1 MTGPREAGFVWVE
14 VAARRQP
21 GFRNRVVRVDEVPRW
36 VRRHGAWGCY
46 ASLFLFDRGLVEHL
60 EAGRRRGRPTVA
72 GYDGPVWAAFWTLDL
87 DAPDL
92 GQSLD
97 AARRVADRLL
107 GPWGIAPAAVRAYFS
122 GRKGFHLQTDLR
134 AFGFWAPSR
143 VAPEVLGRLTRR
155 LAREL
160 GDAGRFVDPAV
171 RDRTR
176 LLRLAH
182 TRHEASGLYKIPLT
196 IDELFR
202 EDPGR
207 IREAAREPR
216 GGGADFG
223 LLPAQTVPPSE
234 TARGIW
240 EAAARGTRRAAA
252 RPAVV
257 PGPGWGEC
265 PARRALLG
273 EPAPVGARNN
283 TAIRIASWLR
293 ECGWTAE
300 AVEGALMDW
309 NRRNPEPLDEAEILH
324 VVRSAF
330 APAAPYHYGCLDP
343 LIRAHCP
350 VSPAE
355 RSRCPYHPG
364 RAHG

>member
-21 GFRNRVVRVDEVPRW
+21 GFRNRVVRVDEVPAW
-36 VRRHGAWGCY
+36 ARRHGGWGCY
-46 ASLFLFDRGLVEHL
+46 ASLFLFDRGLPAYL

-72 GYDGPVWAAFWTLDL
+72 GYDGPVWAAYWTLDL

-92 GQSLD
+92 EAALD
-97 AARRVADRLL
+97 AARRAVDRLL
-107 GPWGIAPAAVRAYFS
+107 GPWGIGPEAVRVYFS
-122 GRKGFHLQTDLR
+122 GQKGFHVQTDLR

-143 VAPEVLGRLTRR
+143 VVPEVLGRLTRR
-155 LAREL
+155 LTREL
-160 GDAGRFVDPAV
+160 GEAGRFVDPAL

-176 LLRLAH
+176 LLRLPH
-182 TRHEASGLYKIPLT
+182 TRHEVTGLFKTPLSL
-196 IDELFR
+196 DELFR
-202 EDPGR
+202 ENPER
-207 IREAAREPR
+207 IREAARVSR
-216 GGGADFG
+216 GMGTDPG
-223 LLPAQTVPPSE
+223 LLPAGDVPVSD
-234 TARGIW
+234 TACRVW
-240 EAAARGTRRAAA
+240 EAAARGARRAAA

-293 ECGWTAE
+293 ECGWGAE

-309 NRRNPEPLDEAEILH
+309 NRRNPEPLDDAEILH

-330 APAAPYHYGCLDP
+330 APAEPYHYGCRDP

-350 VSPAE
+350 ASPAD